1 MNRRLLI
8 VGLGLALVV
17 FVLAGREVGLL
28 GLNFHKI
35 DTDASLTLSHH
46 TERNGTPEGPLSF
59 RARILRGERLW
70 LEHTRV
76 ILRAPRIEIEGQLD
90 EVTFTGNDWLP
101 FMKNFTLE
109 YSGDLATVAPT
120 EESPIQF
127 AGTIEGSLTM
137 RIRGFCSRR
146 EARRLA
152 LDGARERVQKALQ
165 KLNP

>member
-1 MNRRLLI
+1 MHRRLLI
-8 VGLGLALVV
+8 VGLSLALVV

-28 GLNFHKI
+28 GLNFHKT
-35 DTDASLTLSHH
+35 DTDASLTFSRH
-46 TERNGTPEGPLSF
+46 TERNGAPDGPISF

-90 EVTFTGNDWLP
+90 DVTFIGNDWLP
-101 FMKNFTLE
+101 FMKSFTLE
-109 YSGDLATVAPT
+109 YSGGLATVASG

-127 AGTIEGSLTM
+127 TGTIEGSLTV

-152 LDGARERVQKALQ
+152 LEDARERVQKALQ
-165 KLNP
+165 RLNP